1 MLNTDYKIVAKTLA
15 NRLQSVIQNVVHPD
29 QTGFIKRRNIKD
41 NIIETYLTTVASKEG
56 ALILLDFKK
65 AYDRM
70 DRGWIK
76 AVMTNMNL
84 GARFTDWSMKLIE
97 QSQIR
102 VTTDV
107 ISE

>member
-1 MLNTDYKIVAKTLA
+1 MEI
-15 NRLQSVIQNVVHPD
+15 
-29 QTGFIKRRNIKD
+29 
-41 NIIETYLTTVASKEG
+41 YLTIVASKEG
-56 ALILLDFKK
+56 TLILLDFKK

-76 AVMTNMNL
+76 TVMANMNL

-97 QSQIR
+97 QSQVR

-107 ISE
+107 ILEQFMATSGV

>member
-1 MLNTDYKIVAKTLA
+1 MK
-15 NRLQSVIQNVVHPD
+15 
-29 QTGFIKRRNIKD
+29 
-41 NIIETYLTTVASKEG
+41 TYLTTVASKEG
-56 ALILLDFKK
+56 ALVLLDFEK
-65 AYDRM
+65 AYNRM
-70 DRGWIK
+70 DRRWIK

-84 GARFTDWSMKLIE
+84 RARFTDWSMKLIE